1 MPCGSDHAGRPG
13 AAIPYLTHSPAIPL
27 QAFFPGTQMQHTK
40 VVRGTTGIAIAA
52 LCGLAWQYGNAGP
65 ILSVLLIPLILMQ
78 NTRWS
83 RFAVALAYYL
93 AGSHGIP
100 LASAVFFGPG
110 HAGGGGGHW
119 LEGVAL
125 WVSSSAL
132 LAMGWAFADK
142 PWKAAGVLIFDAL
155 IPPLAFFDWMS
166 PLAAAGVL
174 FPGWGILGVV
184 ALLMGIALIP
194 LLARKRAMVFLPVLP
209 VLPII
214 ANLVF
219 LSVPEQPITGIQGCR
234 LQGCRLQGINLHL
247 GPSTHSVLTNF
258 SRIQAWAAT
267 ANQHKKANVI
277 LLPET
282 LLTWWPGNAHY
293 VEQYVPKGQTW
304 LVGASIPLKQPGMF
318 ADGIEAVTSHSSKM
332 IFASVLPVPVS
343 MWRPWHTPTGDSF
356 GRMDYKAF
364 WWQKPAILD
373 GKTLWAEICYD
384 QLLPFSWMEA
394 ALYQPQVILL
404 TNNVWWAAGT
414 GIPSIQR
421 ASSWAW
427 SRLTGGTVIE
437 AENE

>member
-1 MPCGSDHAGRPG
+1 MAGACG
-13 AAIPYLTHSPAIPL
+13 T
-27 QAFFPGTQMQHTK
+27 
-40 VVRGTTGIAIAA
+40 
-52 LCGLAWQYGNAGP
+52 AWQYGNAGP
-65 ILSVLLIPLILMQ
+65 IVSVLLIPLVLIQ
-78 NTRWS
+78 NTRGS

-110 HAGGGGGHW
+110 GHW

-125 WVSSSAL
+125 WLVSSAL
-132 LAMGWAFADK
+132 LASGWAFADK
-142 PWKAAGVLIFDAL
+142 AWKAAGVLVFDAL

-174 FPGWGILGVV
+174 FPGWGIFGVV

-209 VLPII
+209 II

-219 LSVPEQPITGIQGCR
+219 LTVPNSSVLLTSSIR
-234 LQGCRLQGINLHL
+234 GINLHL

-267 ANQHKKANVI
+267 ANQHKKAKVL

-318 ADGIEAVTSHSSKM
+318 ADGIEAVTRHRSKM

-364 WWQKPAILD
+364 WWQRPVMLD
-373 GKTLWAEICYD
+373 GKTMWAEICYD

-404 TNNVWWAAGT
+404 TNNVWWAKGT
-414 GIPSIQR
+414 GIPRIQR
-421 ASSWAW
+421 ASAWAW
-427 SRLTGGTVIE
+427 SRLSGSSTIE